1 MSLGIVML
9 AHEALH
15 RAAQVARHWAKAG
28 CPVVIHVD
36 KSVSIAAFSAFERG
50 LADMPNIRFSPRHA
64 GEWGKWSL
72 VQASQSGAEMLLAE
86 FPDVQHVYLVSG
98 LCLPLRPVDELRAY
112 LARYPDT
119 DFIESVTSQDASWA
133 VGGLDHE
140 RFLLRFPFSWR
151 RQRRLFDGYV
161 RLQRR
166 IRFKRRIPPGIEPH
180 LGAQWWCLT
189 RKTLAAILQDPRR
202 AEFDRYF
209 ARVWIPD
216 ECYYQTLARRH
227 ARRIESRSLTLTRF
241 DAQGKPHVFY
251 DDHLDL
257 LRQSHCFVARK
268 IWPGADRLYSAFSG
282 SDSGAR
288 SDAAPNPA
296 PVERHFAKTRARR
309 TEGRAGLH
317 MHSRAPAT
325 YLHNT
330 KSAAP
335 YTMLA
340 GFDQVIHGF
349 APWLAGAV
357 DAQVHGHLFAPER
370 AEFAGGETIAP
381 GAQSD
386 HAALRDYNP
395 TAFLTNLLWNGR
407 PRHQCFQ
414 FGPRDTQDIAWFTA
428 TDPNAQI
435 FVVTGAWAVALF
447 QSGAEIASIRAKA
460 ARLQQVEN
468 AWLGVLRSPH
478 TRARLR
484 ICTLAEFVANPA
496 PQLHALVDAIGRK
509 PAQMPLPGLVD
520 LAGFDVFLHRL
531 RNAGMVP
538 TLVGD
543 FDPADDAP
551 AAMAAPRPRLIGP

>member
-15 RAAQVARHWAKAG
+15 RAAQVARHWAQAG

-36 KSVSIAAFSAFERG
+36 KGVPIAAFSAFQRDLG
-50 LADMPNIRFSPRHA
+50 DLANIRFCPRHT

-72 VQASQSGAEMLLAE
+72 VRASQSGAEMLLAE
-86 FPDVQHVYLVSG
+86 FPDVQHVYLASG

-119 DFIESVTSQDASWA
+119 DFIESVTSKDASWA

-151 RQRRLFDGYV
+151 RHRRLFDGYV

-216 ECYYQTLARRH
+216 ESYYQTLARRH

-268 IWPGADRLYSAFSG
+268 IWPGADRLYSAFLG
-282 SDSGAR
+282 SDAR
-288 SDAAPNPA
+288 AASDAAPNPA
-296 PVERHFAKTRARR
+296 KVKRAFAQARARR
-309 TEGRAGLH
+309 AEGRAGLH
-317 MHSRAPAT
+317 MHSRAPAP
-325 YLHNT
+325 YLHKD

-340 GFDQVIHGF
+340 GFDQVIPGF
-349 APWLAGAV
+349 TPWLAGAV
-357 DAQVHGHLFAPER
+357 DARVHGHLFAPER
-370 AEFAGGETIAP
+370 AEFAGD
-381 GAQSD
+381 GAITTGGLSD

-395 TAFLTNLLWNGR
+395 TGFLTNLLWNDR

-414 FGPRDTQDIAWFTA
+414 FGPRDSQGIAWFTA

-435 FVVTGAWAVALF
+435 FVITGAWAVGLF
-447 QSGAEIASIRAKA
+447 RAGADFATIRAEA
-460 ARLQQVEN
+460 GRLQKIEN
-468 AWLGVLRSPH
+468 AWLGVLRDPH
-478 TRARLR
+478 TRARLH
-484 ICTLAEFVANPA
+484 ICTLAEFAANPA
-496 PQLHALVDAIGRK
+496 PRLHALVDAIGRK
-509 PAQMPLPGLVD
+509 PGQAPLPPLAD
-520 LAGFDVFLHRL
+520 LAGFDAFLHRL
-531 RNAGMVP
+531 RNAGLMP
-538 TLVGD
+538 NLVGD
-543 FDPADDAP
+543 FDPAP
-551 AAMAAPRPRLIGP
+551 MAAPRPSLIGP